1 MTKINLLAVLTAVFL
16 FLLSVC
22 RGLAASEEVQHPTM
36 IPGGEGTAIAVY
48 EFGNPKGDEILLVH
62 GFSQS
67 HLSWAPQYEAA
78 ELQGFRMV
86 VIDLRGHGSSA
97 RPQTAEYYNNSDVW
111 ADDVHAVISAKKM
124 QSPVIVGWSYGGFVI
139 SDYVR
144 KYGDKALGGIVFVG
158 AATQLGTEIAGGHLG
173 PAGEWFPRMMDPR
186 QEVNIEGTQGF
197 LEACIEGD
205 WPQEDFVEALAFNM
219 MVSPAVR
226 VAMLSRVIDGDD
238 ALAAISKPALL
249 IHGEEDEVVLP
260 ASSRYI
266 AERVPH
272 ARQSY
277 YPETGH
283 NPFYEEPARFN
294 QELAAFVSGVN

>member
-1 MTKINLLAVLTAVFL
+1 MRKINVPKAVATVFISAL
-16 FLLSVC
+16 FIC
-22 RGLAASEEVQHPTM
+22 RGLWAEDVVQHPTM

-67 HLSWAPQYEAA
+67 HLSWAPQYEAP
-78 ELQGFRMV
+78 ELQAYRMV
-86 VIDLRGHGSSA
+86 VIDLRGHGSSE

-111 ADDVHAVISAKKM
+111 ADDVHAVISAKNM

-139 SDYVR
+139 NDYVR
-144 KYGDKALGGIVFVG
+144 KYGDKALGGVVFVG
-158 AATQLGTEIAGGHLG
+158 AATQLGTQTAGGHIG
-173 PAGEWFPRMMDPR
+173 PAGAWFPRMMDPR
-186 QEVNIEGTQGF
+186 QEVNIAGTQGF

-226 VAMLSRVIDGDD
+226 TAMLSRVIDSDD
-238 ALAAISKPALL
+238 ALAAIRKPALL

-260 ASSRYI
+260 VSSRYI

-272 ARQSY
+272 AQQSY
-277 YPETGH
+277 YPDTGH

-294 QELAAFVSGVN
+294 QELAAFVSGVD

>member
-1 MTKINLLAVLTAVFL
+1 MKKINLTWIARVICVSVLFG
-16 FLLSVC
+16 C
-22 RGLAASEEVQHPTM
+22 GGIWAADGVQHPTM
-36 IPGGEGTAIAVY
+36 VAGGEGTAIAVY

-67 HLSWAPQYEAA
+67 HLSWASQYEAP
-78 ELQGFRMV
+78 ELQGYRMV

-97 RPQTAEYYNNSDVW
+97 RPQAAASYNNSDVW
-111 ADDVHAVISAKKM
+111 ADDVHAVISAKNM
-124 QSPVIVGWSYGGFVI
+124 ELPVIVGWSYGGFVI

-144 KYGDKALGGIVFVG
+144 KYGDHNLGGVVFVG
-158 AATQLGTEIAGGHLG
+158 AATQLGTDAAGGHLG

-186 QEVNIEGTQGF
+186 QEVNIAGTRGF
-197 LEACIEGD
+197 LEACIEGE

-260 ASSRYI
+260 ASSHYI

-272 ARQSY
+272 AKQSY
-277 YPETGH
+277 YPDTGH

-294 QELAAFVSGVN
+294 QELAAFVNGIN